1 MHLKELPN
9 IAKRYFG
16 RLLILFTII
25 ALVTIFGSR
34 VVLGPKIPAAL
45 VVQRDFIQTIV
56 ATGHVE
62 TPHRISIGSQIVGV
76 VKNIPVTEGQNV
88 QAGQVL
94 IELDDAELRAAAQQA
109 DMLALQAQARLRQ
122 VREVQAPVAAQ
133 SLVQAE
139 INVSYAEKQWQRNID
154 LFTKSFISQAAL
166 DEAKKNLDLTQA
178 QLQTAKKQVQATHL
192 TGSDYQIAATAL
204 SQAEANSKIAYSRR
218 QYSVIK
224 TPIAGTLIS
233 RDAETGDVVQ
243 PGKTLMML
251 SPLGATQLVV
261 HIDEKNL
268 PLLVLGQ
275 LARASADAYPALN
288 FSAAISYIN
297 PSVDLQRG
305 SVEIKLNVPEPP
317 AYLRQDMT
325 VSVDIQV
332 ATRLKAVLVPTDTIH
347 DVKSRQPW
355 VRKVVDGKARKQVLR
370 VGLQSAG
377 MSEVLSGLGVNDRVL
392 TFTNEVNEGDRI
404 RPISYI
410 EAP

>member
-16 RLLILFTII
+16 RLLILFTIV
-25 ALVTIFGSR
+25 ALVTAFGSR

-62 TPHRISIGSQIVGV
+62 TPHRISVGSQIVGV
-76 VKNIPVTEGQNV
+76 VKNIPVSEGQIV

-94 IELDDAELRAAAQQA
+94 VELDDAEWRAAAQQA
-109 DMLALQAQARLRQ
+109 DMLVLQAQARLRQ

-139 INVSYAEKQWQRNID
+139 INVSYAEKQWHRNVD

-166 DEAKKNLDLTQA
+166 DEAKNVDLTQA
-178 QLQTAKKQVQATHL
+178 QLQTAKKQVQTTQP

-218 QYSVIK
+218 QHTVIK

-233 RDAETGDVVQ
+233 RDVETGDVVQ
-243 PGKTLMML
+243 AGKALMTL
-251 SPLGATQLVV
+251 SPSGATQLVV
-261 HIDEKNL
+261 QIDEKNL

-275 LARASADAYPALN
+275 LARASADAYPTLN

-332 ATRLKAVLVPTDTIH
+332 ATRLRALLVPTDTIH
-347 DVKSRQPW
+347 DVKGRQPW
-355 VRKVVDGKARKQVLR
+355 VLKVADGKARKQVLR

-377 MSEVLSGLGVNDRVL
+377 MSEVLSGLSVNDRVL

-404 RPISYI
+404 RPISYT

>member
-16 RLLILFTII
+16 RLLILFTIV
-25 ALVTIFGSR
+25 ALVTAFGSR

-76 VKNIPVTEGQNV
+76 VKNIPVSEGQIV

-94 IELDDAELRAAAQQA
+94 IELDDAEWRAAAQQA
-109 DMLALQAQARLRQ
+109 DMLVLQAQARLRQ

-139 INVSYAEKQWQRNID
+139 INVSYAENQWHRNVD
-154 LFTKSFISQAAL
+154 LFTKSFISQVAL
-166 DEAKKNLDLTQA
+166 DEAKKNVDLTQA
-178 QLQTAKKQVQATHL
+178 QLQTAKKQVQTTHP

-204 SQAEANSKIAYSRR
+204 SQAEANSKVAYSRR
-218 QYSVIK
+218 QHTIIK

-233 RDAETGDVVQ
+233 RDVETGDVVQ
-243 PGKTLMML
+243 AGKALMTL
-251 SPLGATQLVV
+251 SPSGATQLVV
-261 HIDEKNL
+261 QIDEKNL

-275 LARASADAYPALN
+275 LARASADAYPTLN
-288 FSAAISYIN
+288 FSVAISYIN

-332 ATRLKAVLVPTDTIH
+332 ATRLRALLVPTDTIH
-347 DVKSRQPW
+347 DVKGRQPW
-355 VRKVVDGKARKQVLR
+355 VLKVADGKARKQVLR

-377 MSEVLSGLGVNDRVL
+377 MSEVLSGLSVNDRVL

-404 RPISYI
+404 RPISYT

>member
-1 MHLKELPN
+1 MHLKEQPN

-88 QAGQVL
+88 QAGHVL

-109 DMLALQAQARLRQ
+109 DMLTLQAQARLRQ

-139 INVSYAEKQWQRNID
+139 INVSYAEKQWQRNVD

-178 QLQTAKKQVQATHL
+178 QLQTAKKQVQATQL

-404 RPISYI
+404 RPISHI

>member
-16 RLLILFTII
+16 RLLILFTIV
-25 ALVTIFGSR
+25 ALVTAFGSR

-62 TPHRISIGSQIVGV
+62 TPHRISVGSQIVGV
-76 VKNIPVTEGQNV
+76 VKNIPVSEGQIV

-94 IELDDAELRAAAQQA
+94 IELDDAEWRAAAQQA
-109 DMLALQAQARLRQ
+109 DMLVLQAQARLRQ

-139 INVSYAEKQWQRNID
+139 INVSYAEKQWHRNVD
-154 LFTKSFISQAAL
+154 LFTKSFISQVAL
-166 DEAKKNLDLTQA
+166 DEAKKNVDLTQA
-178 QLQTAKKQVQATHL
+178 QLQTAKKQVQTTQP

-218 QYSVIK
+218 QHTVIK

-233 RDAETGDVVQ
+233 RDVETGDVVQ
-243 PGKTLMML
+243 AGKALMTL
-251 SPLGATQLVV
+251 SPSGATQLVV
-261 HIDEKNL
+261 QIDEKNL

-275 LARASADAYPALN
+275 LARASADAYPTLN

-332 ATRLKAVLVPTDTIH
+332 ATRLRALLVPTDTIH
-347 DVKSRQPW
+347 DVKGRQPW
-355 VRKVVDGKARKQVLR
+355 VLKVADGKARKQVLR

-377 MSEVLSGLGVNDRVL
+377 MSEVLSGLSVNDRVL
-392 TFTNEVNEGDRI
+392 TFTNEVNEGDRN
-404 RPISYI
+404 RPISYT

>member
-16 RLLILFTII
+16 RLLILFTIV
-25 ALVTIFGSR
+25 ALVTAFGSR

-62 TPHRISIGSQIVGV
+62 TPHRISVGSQIVGV
-76 VKNIPVTEGQNV
+76 VKNIPVSEGQIV

-94 IELDDAELRAAAQQA
+94 IELDDAEWRAAAQQA
-109 DMLALQAQARLRQ
+109 DMLVLQAQARLRQ

-139 INVSYAEKQWQRNID
+139 INVSYAEKQWHRNVD

-166 DEAKKNLDLTQA
+166 DEAKKNVDLTQA
-178 QLQTAKKQVQATHL
+178 QLQTAKKQVQTTHP

-218 QYSVIK
+218 QHTVIK

-233 RDAETGDVVQ
+233 RDVETGDVVQ
-243 PGKTLMML
+243 AGKALMTL
-251 SPLGATQLVV
+251 SPSGATQLVV
-261 HIDEKNL
+261 QIDEKNL

-275 LARASADAYPALN
+275 LARASADAYPTLN

-332 ATRLKAVLVPTDTIH
+332 ATRLRALLVPTDTIH
-347 DVKSRQPW
+347 DVKGRQPW
-355 VRKVVDGKARKQVLR
+355 VLKVADGKARKQVLR

-377 MSEVLSGLGVNDRVL
+377 MSEVLSGLSVNDRVL
-392 TFTNEVNEGDRI
+392 TFTNEVNEGNRI
-404 RPISYI
+404 RPISYT

>member
-9 IAKRYFG
+9 IAKQYFG
-16 RLLILFTII
+16 RLLILFTIV
-25 ALVTIFGSR
+25 ALVTAFGSR

-76 VKNIPVTEGQNV
+76 VKNIPVSEGQIV

-94 IELDDAELRAAAQQA
+94 IELDDAEWRAAAQQA
-109 DMLALQAQARLRQ
+109 DMLVLQAQARLRQ

-139 INVSYAEKQWQRNID
+139 INVSYAEKQWHRNVD
-154 LFTKSFISQAAL
+154 LFTKSFISQVAL
-166 DEAKKNLDLTQA
+166 DEAKKNVDLTQA
-178 QLQTAKKQVQATHL
+178 QLQTAKKQVQTTHP

-218 QYSVIK
+218 QHTVIK

-233 RDAETGDVVQ
+233 RDVETGDVVQ
-243 PGKTLMML
+243 AGKALMTL
-251 SPLGATQLVV
+251 SPLGTTQLVV
-261 HIDEKNL
+261 QIDEKNL
-268 PLLVLGQ
+268 PLLLLGQ
-275 LARASADAYPALN
+275 LARASADAYPTLN

-332 ATRLKAVLVPTDTIH
+332 ATRLRALLVPTDTIH
-347 DVKSRQPW
+347 DVKGRQPW
-355 VRKVVDGKARKQVLR
+355 VLKVADGKARKQVLR

-377 MSEVLSGLGVNDRVL
+377 MSEVLSGLSVNDRVL

-404 RPISYI
+404 RPISYT

>member
-16 RLLILFTII
+16 RLLILFTIV
-25 ALVTIFGSR
+25 ALVTAFGSR

-62 TPHRISIGSQIVGV
+62 TPHRISVGSQIVGV
-76 VKNIPVTEGQNV
+76 VKNIPVSEGQIV
-88 QAGQVL
+88 QAGQIL
-94 IELDDAELRAAAQQA
+94 IELDDAEWRAAAQQA
-109 DMLALQAQARLRQ
+109 DMLVLQAQARLRQ

-139 INVSYAEKQWQRNID
+139 INVSYAEKQWHRNVD

-166 DEAKKNLDLTQA
+166 DEAKKNVDLTQA
-178 QLQTAKKQVQATHL
+178 QLQTAKKQVQTTHP

-204 SQAEANSKIAYSRR
+204 SQAEANSKVAYSRR
-218 QYSVIK
+218 QHTIIK

-233 RDAETGDVVQ
+233 RDVETGDVVQ
-243 PGKTLMML
+243 AGKALMTL
-251 SPLGATQLVV
+251 SPSGATQLVV
-261 HIDEKNL
+261 QIDEKNL
-268 PLLVLGQ
+268 PLLVLRQ
-275 LARASADAYPALN
+275 LARASADAYPTLN

-332 ATRLKAVLVPTDTIH
+332 ATRLRALLVPTDTIH
-347 DVKSRQPW
+347 DVKGRQPW
-355 VRKVVDGKARKQVLR
+355 VLKVADGKARKQVLR

-377 MSEVLSGLGVNDRVL
+377 MSEVLSGLSVNDRVL

-404 RPISYI
+404 RPISYT

>member
-16 RLLILFTII
+16 RLLILFTIV
-25 ALVTIFGSR
+25 ALVTAFGSR

-76 VKNIPVTEGQNV
+76 VKNIPVSEGQIV
-88 QAGQVL
+88 QAGQIL
-94 IELDDAELRAAAQQA
+94 IELDDAEWRAAAQQA
-109 DMLALQAQARLRQ
+109 DMLVLQAQARLRQ

-139 INVSYAEKQWQRNID
+139 INVSYAEKQWHRNVD

-166 DEAKKNLDLTQA
+166 DEAKKNVDLTQA
-178 QLQTAKKQVQATHL
+178 QLQTAKKQVQTTHP

-204 SQAEANSKIAYSRR
+204 SQAEANSKVAYSRR
-218 QYSVIK
+218 QHTIIK

-233 RDAETGDVVQ
+233 RDVETGDVVQ
-243 PGKTLMML
+243 AGKALMTL
-251 SPLGATQLVV
+251 SPSGATQLVV
-261 HIDEKNL
+261 QIDEKNL

-275 LARASADAYPALN
+275 LARASADAYPTLN

-332 ATRLKAVLVPTDTIH
+332 ATRLRALLVPTDTIH
-347 DVKSRQPW
+347 DVKGRQPW
-355 VRKVVDGKARKQVLR
+355 VLKVADGKARKQVLR

-377 MSEVLSGLGVNDRVL
+377 MSEVLSGLSVNDRVL

-404 RPISYI
+404 RPISYT

>member
-16 RLLILFTII
+16 RLLILFTIV
-25 ALVTIFGSR
+25 ALVTAFGSR

-76 VKNIPVTEGQNV
+76 VKNIPVSEGQIV
-88 QAGQVL
+88 QAGQIL
-94 IELDDAELRAAAQQA
+94 IELDDAEWRAAAQQA
-109 DMLALQAQARLRQ
+109 DMLVLQAQARLRQ
-122 VREVQAPVAAQ
+122 VHEVQAPVAAQ

-139 INVSYAEKQWQRNID
+139 INVSYAEKQWHRNVD

-166 DEAKKNLDLTQA
+166 DEAKKNVDLTQA
-178 QLQTAKKQVQATHL
+178 QLQTAKKQVQTTHP
-192 TGSDYQIAATAL
+192 TGSDYQIGATAL
-204 SQAEANSKIAYSRR
+204 SQAEANSKVAYSRR
-218 QYSVIK
+218 QHTVIK

-233 RDAETGDVVQ
+233 RDVETGDVVQ
-243 PGKTLMML
+243 AGKALMTL
-251 SPLGATQLVV
+251 SPSGATQLVV
-261 HIDEKNL
+261 QIDEKNL

-275 LARASADAYPALN
+275 LARASADAYPTLN

-332 ATRLKAVLVPTDTIH
+332 ATRLRALLVPTDTIH
-347 DVKSRQPW
+347 DVKGRQPW
-355 VRKVVDGKARKQVLR
+355 VLKVADGKARKQVLR

-377 MSEVLSGLGVNDRVL
+377 MSEVLSGLSVNDRVL

-404 RPISYI
+404 RPISYT

>member
-16 RLLILFTII
+16 RLLILFTIV
-25 ALVTIFGSR
+25 ALVTAFGSR

-62 TPHRISIGSQIVGV
+62 TPHRISVGSQIVGV
-76 VKNIPVTEGQNV
+76 VKNIPVSEGQIV

-94 IELDDAELRAAAQQA
+94 IELDDAEWRAAAQQA
-109 DMLALQAQARLRQ
+109 DMLVLQAQARLRQ
-122 VREVQAPVAAQ
+122 VHEVQAPVAAQ

-139 INVSYAEKQWQRNID
+139 INVSYAEKQWHRNVD

-166 DEAKKNLDLTQA
+166 DEAKKNVDLTQA
-178 QLQTAKKQVQATHL
+178 QLQTAKKQVQTTHP

-204 SQAEANSKIAYSRR
+204 SQAEANSKVAYSRR
-218 QYSVIK
+218 QHTIIK

-233 RDAETGDVVQ
+233 RDVETGDVVQ
-243 PGKTLMML
+243 AGKALMTL
-251 SPLGATQLVV
+251 SPSGATQLVIQ
-261 HIDEKNL
+261 IDEKNL

-275 LARASADAYPALN
+275 LARASADAYPTLN

-332 ATRLKAVLVPTDTIH
+332 ATRLRALLVPTDTIH
-347 DVKSRQPW
+347 DVKGRQPW
-355 VRKVVDGKARKQVLR
+355 VLKVADGKARKQVLR

-377 MSEVLSGLGVNDRVL
+377 MGEVLSGLSVNDRVL

-404 RPISYI
+404 RPISYN

>member
-16 RLLILFTII
+16 RLLILFTIV
-25 ALVTIFGSR
+25 ALVTAFGSR

-76 VKNIPVTEGQNV
+76 VKNIPVSEGQIV

-94 IELDDAELRAAAQQA
+94 IELDDAEWRAAAQQA
-109 DMLALQAQARLRQ
+109 DMLVLQAQARLRQ

-139 INVSYAEKQWQRNID
+139 INVSYAEKQWHRNVD

-166 DEAKKNLDLTQA
+166 DEAKKNVDLTQA
-178 QLQTAKKQVQATHL
+178 QLQTAKKQIQTTHP

-204 SQAEANSKIAYSRR
+204 SQAEANSKVAYSRR
-218 QYSVIK
+218 QHTIIK

-233 RDAETGDVVQ
+233 RDVETGDVVQ
-243 PGKTLMML
+243 AGKALMTL
-251 SPLGATQLVV
+251 SPSGATQLVV
-261 HIDEKNL
+261 QIDEKNL

-275 LARASADAYPALN
+275 LARASADAYPTLN

-332 ATRLKAVLVPTDTIH
+332 ATRLRALLVPTDTIH
-347 DVKSRQPW
+347 DVKGRQPW
-355 VRKVVDGKARKQVLR
+355 VLKVADGKARKQVLR

-377 MSEVLSGLGVNDRVL
+377 MSEVLSGLSVNDRVL

-404 RPISYI
+404 RPISYT

>member
-16 RLLILFTII
+16 RLLILFTIV
-25 ALVTIFGSR
+25 ALVTAFGSR

-62 TPHRISIGSQIVGV
+62 TPHRISVGSQIVGV
-76 VKNIPVTEGQNV
+76 VKNIPVSEGQIV

-94 IELDDAELRAAAQQA
+94 IELDDAEWRAAAQQA
-109 DMLALQAQARLRQ
+109 DMLVLQAQARLRQ
-122 VREVQAPVAAQ
+122 VHEVQAPVAAQ

-139 INVSYAEKQWQRNID
+139 INVSYAEKQWHRNVD

-166 DEAKKNLDLTQA
+166 DEAKKNVDLTQA
-178 QLQTAKKQVQATHL
+178 QLQTAKKQVQTTHP

-204 SQAEANSKIAYSRR
+204 SQAEANSKVAYSRR
-218 QYSVIK
+218 QHTIIK

-233 RDAETGDVVQ
+233 RDVETGDVVQ
-243 PGKTLMML
+243 AGKALMTL
-251 SPLGATQLVV
+251 SPSGATQLVV
-261 HIDEKNL
+261 QIDEKNL

-275 LARASADAYPALN
+275 LARASADAYPTLN

-332 ATRLKAVLVPTDTIH
+332 ATRLRALLVPTDTIH
-347 DVKSRQPW
+347 DVKGRQPW
-355 VRKVVDGKARKQVLR
+355 VLKVADGKARKQVLR

-377 MSEVLSGLGVNDRVL
+377 MSEVLSGLSVNDRVL

-404 RPISYI
+404 RPISYT

>member
-16 RLLILFTII
+16 RLLILFTIV
-25 ALVTIFGSR
+25 ALVTAFGSR

-62 TPHRISIGSQIVGV
+62 TPHRISVGSQIVGV
-76 VKNIPVTEGQNV
+76 VKNIPVSEGQIV

-94 IELDDAELRAAAQQA
+94 IELDDAEWRAAAQQA
-109 DMLALQAQARLRQ
+109 DMLVLQAQARLRQ

-139 INVSYAEKQWQRNID
+139 INVSYAEKQWHRNVD

-166 DEAKKNLDLTQA
+166 DEAKKNVDLTQA
-178 QLQTAKKQVQATHL
+178 QLQTAKKQVQTTHP
-192 TGSDYQIAATAL
+192 TGSDYQIAATSL
-204 SQAEANSKIAYSRR
+204 SQAEANSKVAYSRR
-218 QYSVIK
+218 QHTIIK

-233 RDAETGDVVQ
+233 RDVETGDVVQ
-243 PGKTLMML
+243 AGKALMTL
-251 SPLGATQLVV
+251 SPSGATQLVV
-261 HIDEKNL
+261 QIDEKNL

-275 LARASADAYPALN
+275 LARASADAYPTLN

-332 ATRLKAVLVPTDTIH
+332 ATRLRALLVPTDTIH
-347 DVKSRQPW
+347 DVKGRQPW
-355 VRKVVDGKARKQVLR
+355 VLKVADGKARKQVLR

-377 MSEVLSGLGVNDRVL
+377 MSEVLSGLSVNDRVL

-404 RPISYI
+404 RPISYN

>member
-16 RLLILFTII
+16 RLLILFTIV
-25 ALVTIFGSR
+25 ALVTAFGSR

-76 VKNIPVTEGQNV
+76 VKNIPVSEGQIV

-94 IELDDAELRAAAQQA
+94 IELDDAEWRAAAQQA
-109 DMLALQAQARLRQ
+109 DMLVLQAQARLRQ

-139 INVSYAEKQWQRNID
+139 INVSYAEKQWHRNVD
-154 LFTKSFISQAAL
+154 LFTKSFISQVAL
-166 DEAKKNLDLTQA
+166 DEAKKNVDLTQA
-178 QLQTAKKQVQATHL
+178 QLQTAKKQVQTTHP

-218 QYSVIK
+218 QHTVIK

-233 RDAETGDVVQ
+233 RDVETGDVVQ
-243 PGKTLMML
+243 AGKALMTL
-251 SPLGATQLVV
+251 SPLGTTQLVV
-261 HIDEKNL
+261 QIDEKNL
-268 PLLVLGQ
+268 PLLLLGQ
-275 LARASADAYPALN
+275 LARASADAYPALY

-305 SVEIKLNVPEPP
+305 SVEIKLNVHEPP

-347 DVKSRQPW
+347 DVKGRQPW
-355 VRKVVDGKARKQVLR
+355 VTKVVDGKARKQVLR

-377 MSEVLSGLGVNDRVL
+377 MSEVLSGLSVNDRVL

-404 RPISYI
+404 RPISYT

>member
-16 RLLILFTII
+16 RLLILFTIV
-25 ALVTIFGSR
+25 ALVTAFGSR

-76 VKNIPVTEGQNV
+76 VKNIPVSEGQIV

-94 IELDDAELRAAAQQA
+94 IELDDAEWRAAAQQA
-109 DMLALQAQARLRQ
+109 DMLVLQAQARLRQ

-139 INVSYAEKQWQRNID
+139 INVSYAEKQWHRNVD
-154 LFTKSFISQAAL
+154 LFTKSFISQVAL
-166 DEAKKNLDLTQA
+166 DEAKKNVDLTQA
-178 QLQTAKKQVQATHL
+178 QLQTAKKQVQTTHP

-218 QYSVIK
+218 QHTIIK

-233 RDAETGDVVQ
+233 RDVETGDVVQ
-243 PGKTLMML
+243 AGKALMTL
-251 SPLGATQLVV
+251 SPSGATQLVV
-261 HIDEKNL
+261 QIDEKNL
-268 PLLVLGQ
+268 PLLVLDQ
-275 LARASADAYPALN
+275 LARASADAYPTLN

-332 ATRLKAVLVPTDTIH
+332 ATRLRALLVPTDTIH
-347 DVKSRQPW
+347 DVKGRQPW
-355 VRKVVDGKARKQVLR
+355 VLKVADGKARKQVLR

-377 MSEVLSGLGVNDRVL
+377 MSEVLSGLSVNDRVL

-404 RPISYI
+404 RSISYT

>member
-16 RLLILFTII
+16 RLLILFTIV
-25 ALVTIFGSR
+25 ALVTAFGSR

-76 VKNIPVTEGQNV
+76 VKNIPVSEGQIV

-94 IELDDAELRAAAQQA
+94 IELDDAEWRAAAQQA
-109 DMLALQAQARLRQ
+109 DMLVLQAQARLRQ

-139 INVSYAEKQWQRNID
+139 INVSYEEKQWHRNVD

-166 DEAKKNLDLTQA
+166 DEAKKNVDLTQA
-178 QLQTAKKQVQATHL
+178 QLQTAKKQVQTTHP

-204 SQAEANSKIAYSRR
+204 SQAEANSKVAYSRR
-218 QYSVIK
+218 QHTIIK

-233 RDAETGDVVQ
+233 RDVETGDVVQ
-243 PGKTLMML
+243 AGKALMTL
-251 SPLGATQLVV
+251 SPSGATQLVV
-261 HIDEKNL
+261 QIDEKNL

-275 LARASADAYPALN
+275 LARASADAYPTLN

-332 ATRLKAVLVPTDTIH
+332 ATRLRALLVPTDTIH
-347 DVKSRQPW
+347 DVKGRQPW
-355 VRKVVDGKARKQVLR
+355 VLKVADGKARKQVLR

-377 MSEVLSGLGVNDRVL
+377 MSEVLSGLSVNDRVL

-404 RPISYI
+404 RPISYT

>member
-16 RLLILFTII
+16 RLLILFTIV
-25 ALVTIFGSR
+25 ALVTAFGSR

-76 VKNIPVTEGQNV
+76 VKNIPVSEGQIV

-94 IELDDAELRAAAQQA
+94 IELDDAEWRAAAQQA
-109 DMLALQAQARLRQ
+109 DMLVLQAQARLRQ
-122 VREVQAPVAAQ
+122 VQEVQAPVAAQ

-139 INVSYAEKQWQRNID
+139 INVSYAEKQWHRNVD
-154 LFTKSFISQAAL
+154 LFTKSFISQVAL
-166 DEAKKNLDLTQA
+166 DEAKKNVDLTQA
-178 QLQTAKKQVQATHL
+178 QLQTAKKQVQTTHP

-204 SQAEANSKIAYSRR
+204 SQAEANSKVAYSRR
-218 QYSVIK
+218 QHTIIK

-233 RDAETGDVVQ
+233 RDVETGDVVQ
-243 PGKTLMML
+243 AGKALMTL
-251 SPLGATQLVV
+251 SPSGATQLVV
-261 HIDEKNL
+261 QIDEKNL

-275 LARASADAYPALN
+275 LARASADAYPTLN

-332 ATRLKAVLVPTDTIH
+332 ATRLRALLVPTDTIH
-347 DVKSRQPW
+347 DVKGRQPW
-355 VRKVVDGKARKQVLR
+355 VLKVADGKARKQVLR

-377 MSEVLSGLGVNDRVL
+377 MSEVLSGLSVNDRVL

-404 RPISYI
+404 RPISYT

>member
-25 ALVTIFGSR
+25 ALVTTFGSR
-34 VVLGPKIPAAL
+34 IVLGPKIPAAL

-76 VKNIPVTEGQNV
+76 VKNIPVSEGQIV

-94 IELDDAELRAAAQQA
+94 IELDDAEWRAAAQQA
-109 DMLALQAQARLRQ
+109 DMLVLQAQARLRQ

-139 INVSYAEKQWQRNID
+139 INVSYAEKQWHRNVD
-154 LFTKSFISQAAL
+154 LFTKSFISQVAL
-166 DEAKKNLDLTQA
+166 DEAKKNVDLTQA
-178 QLQTAKKQVQATHL
+178 QLQTAKKQVQTTHP

-204 SQAEANSKIAYSRR
+204 SQAEANSKVAYSRR
-218 QYSVIK
+218 QHTIIK

-233 RDAETGDVVQ
+233 RDVETGDVVQ
-243 PGKTLMML
+243 AGKALMTL
-251 SPLGATQLVV
+251 SPSGATQLVV
-261 HIDEKNL
+261 QIDEKNL

-275 LARASADAYPALN
+275 LARASADAYPTLN

-332 ATRLKAVLVPTDTIH
+332 ATRLRPLLVPTDTIH
-347 DVKSRQPW
+347 DVKGRQPW
-355 VRKVVDGKARKQVLR
+355 VLKVADGKARKQVLR

-377 MSEVLSGLGVNDRVL
+377 MSEVLSGLSVNDRVL

-404 RPISYI
+404 RPISYT

>member
-16 RLLILFTII
+16 RLLILFTIV
-25 ALVTIFGSR
+25 ALVTAFGSR

-76 VKNIPVTEGQNV
+76 VKNIPVSEGQIV
-88 QAGQVL
+88 QSGQVL
-94 IELDDAELRAAAQQA
+94 MELDDAEWRAAAQQA
-109 DMLALQAQARLRQ
+109 DMLVLQAQARLRQ

-139 INVSYAEKQWQRNID
+139 INVSYAEKQWHRNVD

-166 DEAKKNLDLTQA
+166 DEAKKNVDLTQA
-178 QLQTAKKQVQATHL
+178 QLQTAKKQVQTTHP

-204 SQAEANSKIAYSRR
+204 SQAEANSKVAYSRR
-218 QYSVIK
+218 QHTIIK

-233 RDAETGDVVQ
+233 RDVETGDVVQ
-243 PGKTLMML
+243 AGKALMTL
-251 SPLGATQLVV
+251 SPSGATQLVV
-261 HIDEKNL
+261 QIDEKNL

-275 LARASADAYPALN
+275 LARASADAYPTLN

-332 ATRLKAVLVPTDTIH
+332 ATRLRALLVPTDTIH
-347 DVKSRQPW
+347 DVKGRQPW
-355 VRKVVDGKARKQVLR
+355 VLKVADGKARKQVLR

-377 MSEVLSGLGVNDRVL
+377 MSEVLSGLSVNDRVL

-404 RPISYI
+404 RPISYT

>member
-16 RLLILFTII
+16 RLLILFTIV
-25 ALVTIFGSR
+25 ALVTAFGSR

-76 VKNIPVTEGQNV
+76 VKNIPVSEGQIV

-94 IELDDAELRAAAQQA
+94 IELDDAEWRAAAQQA
-109 DMLALQAQARLRQ
+109 DMLVLQAQARLRQ

-139 INVSYAEKQWQRNID
+139 INVSYAEKQWHRNVD
-154 LFTKSFISQAAL
+154 LFTKSFISQVAL
-166 DEAKKNLDLTQA
+166 DEAKKNVDLTQA
-178 QLQTAKKQVQATHL
+178 QLQTAKKQVQTTQP

-218 QYSVIK
+218 QHTVIK

-233 RDAETGDVVQ
+233 RDVETGDVVQ
-243 PGKTLMML
+243 AGKALMTL
-251 SPLGATQLVV
+251 SPSGATQLVV
-261 HIDEKNL
+261 QIDEKNL

-275 LARASADAYPALN
+275 LARASADAYPTLN

-317 AYLRQDMT
+317 VYLRQDMT

-332 ATRLKAVLVPTDTIH
+332 ATRLRALLVPTDTIH
-347 DVKSRQPW
+347 DVKGRQPW
-355 VRKVVDGKARKQVLR
+355 VLKVADGKARKQVLR

-377 MSEVLSGLGVNDRVL
+377 MSEVLSGLSVNDRVL

-404 RPISYI
+404 RPISYT

>member
-16 RLLILFTII
+16 RLLILFTIV
-25 ALVTIFGSR
+25 ALVTAFGSR

-76 VKNIPVTEGQNV
+76 VKNIPVSEGQIV
-88 QAGQVL
+88 QAGQIL
-94 IELDDAELRAAAQQA
+94 IELDDAEWRAAAQQA
-109 DMLALQAQARLRQ
+109 DMLVLQAQARLRQ

-139 INVSYAEKQWQRNID
+139 INVSYAEKQWHRNVD

-166 DEAKKNLDLTQA
+166 DEAKKNVDLTQA
-178 QLQTAKKQVQATHL
+178 QLQTAKKQVQTTHP

-204 SQAEANSKIAYSRR
+204 SQAEANSKVAYSRR
-218 QYSVIK
+218 QHTVIK

-233 RDAETGDVVQ
+233 RDVETGDVVQ
-243 PGKTLMML
+243 AGKALMTL
-251 SPLGATQLVV
+251 SPSGATQLVV
-261 HIDEKNL
+261 QIDEKNL

-275 LARASADAYPALN
+275 LARASADAYPTLN

-332 ATRLKAVLVPTDTIH
+332 ATRLRALLVPTDTIH
-347 DVKSRQPW
+347 DVKGRQPW
-355 VRKVVDGKARKQVLR
+355 VLKVADGKARKQVLR

-377 MSEVLSGLGVNDRVL
+377 MSEVLSGLSVNDRVL

-404 RPISYI
+404 RPISYT

>member
-16 RLLILFTII
+16 RLLILFTIV
-25 ALVTIFGSR
+25 ALVTAFGSR

-62 TPHRISIGSQIVGV
+62 TPHRISVGSQIVGV
-76 VKNIPVTEGQNV
+76 VKNIPVSEGQIV

-94 IELDDAELRAAAQQA
+94 IELDDAEWRAAAQQA
-109 DMLALQAQARLRQ
+109 DMLVLQAQARLRQ

-139 INVSYAEKQWQRNID
+139 INVSYAEKQWHRNVD

-166 DEAKKNLDLTQA
+166 DEAKKNVDLTQA
-178 QLQTAKKQVQATHL
+178 QLQTAKKQVQTTHP

-204 SQAEANSKIAYSRR
+204 SQAEANSKVAYSRR
-218 QYSVIK
+218 QHTIIK

-233 RDAETGDVVQ
+233 RDVETGDVVQ
-243 PGKTLMML
+243 AGKALMTL
-251 SPLGATQLVV
+251 SPSGATQLVV
-261 HIDEKNL
+261 QIDEKNL

-275 LARASADAYPALN
+275 LARASADAYPTLN

-332 ATRLKAVLVPTDTIH
+332 ATRLRALLVPTDTIH
-347 DVKSRQPW
+347 DVKGRQPW
-355 VRKVVDGKARKQVLR
+355 VLKVADEKARKQVLR

-377 MSEVLSGLGVNDRVL
+377 MSEVLSGLSVNDRVL

-404 RPISYI
+404 RPISYT

>member
-16 RLLILFTII
+16 RLLILFTIV
-25 ALVTIFGSR
+25 ALVTAFGSR

-76 VKNIPVTEGQNV
+76 VKNIPVSEGQIV

-94 IELDDAELRAAAQQA
+94 IELDDAEWRAAAQQA
-109 DMLALQAQARLRQ
+109 DMLVLQAQARLRQ

-139 INVSYAEKQWQRNID
+139 INVSYAEKQWHRNVD

-166 DEAKKNLDLTQA
+166 DEAKNVDLTQA
-178 QLQTAKKQVQATHL
+178 QLQTAKKQVQTTHP

-204 SQAEANSKIAYSRR
+204 SQAEANSKVAYSRR
-218 QYSVIK
+218 QHTIIK

-233 RDAETGDVVQ
+233 RDVETGDVVQ
-243 PGKTLMML
+243 AGKALMTL
-251 SPLGATQLVV
+251 SPSGATQLVV
-261 HIDEKNL
+261 QIDEKNL

-275 LARASADAYPALN
+275 LARASADAYPTLN

-332 ATRLKAVLVPTDTIH
+332 ATRLRALLVPTDTIH
-347 DVKSRQPW
+347 DVKGRQPW
-355 VRKVVDGKARKQVLR
+355 VLKVADGKARKQVLR

-377 MSEVLSGLGVNDRVL
+377 MSEVLSGLSVNDRVL

-404 RPISYI
+404 RPISYT

>member
-1 MHLKELPN
+1 M
-9 IAKRYFG
+9 
-16 RLLILFTII
+16 
-25 ALVTIFGSR
+25 
-34 VVLGPKIPAAL
+34 
-45 VVQRDFIQTIV
+45 
-56 ATGHVE
+56 
-62 TPHRISIGSQIVGV
+62 
-76 VKNIPVTEGQNV
+76 
-88 QAGQVL
+88 
-94 IELDDAELRAAAQQA
+94 
-109 DMLALQAQARLRQ
+109 LQAQARLRQ

-139 INVSYAEKQWQRNID
+139 INVSYAEKQWHRNVD
-154 LFTKSFISQAAL
+154 LFTKSFISQVAL
-166 DEAKKNLDLTQA
+166 DEAKKNVDLTQA
-178 QLQTAKKQVQATHL
+178 QLQTAKKQVQTTHP

-218 QYSVIK
+218 QHTVIK

-233 RDAETGDVVQ
+233 RDVETGDVVQ
-243 PGKTLMML
+243 AGKALMTL
-251 SPLGATQLVV
+251 SPSGATQLVV
-261 HIDEKNL
+261 QIDEKNL

-275 LARASADAYPALN
+275 LARASADAYPTLN

-317 AYLRQDMT
+317 VYLRQDMT

-332 ATRLKAVLVPTDTIH
+332 ATRLRALLVPTDTIH
-347 DVKSRQPW
+347 DVKGRQPW
-355 VRKVVDGKARKQVLR
+355 VLKVADGKARKQVLR

-377 MSEVLSGLGVNDRVL
+377 MSEVLSGLSVNDRVL

-404 RPISYI
+404 RPISYT

>member
-9 IAKRYFG
+9 IAKQYFG
-16 RLLILFTII
+16 RLLILFTIV
-25 ALVTIFGSR
+25 ALVTAFGSR

-76 VKNIPVTEGQNV
+76 VKNIPVSEGQIV

-94 IELDDAELRAAAQQA
+94 IELDDAEWRAAAQQA
-109 DMLALQAQARLRQ
+109 DMLVLQAQARLRQ

-139 INVSYAEKQWQRNID
+139 INVSYAEKQWHRNVD
-154 LFTKSFISQAAL
+154 LFTKSFISQVAL
-166 DEAKKNLDLTQA
+166 DEAKKNVDLTQA
-178 QLQTAKKQVQATHL
+178 QLQTAKKQVQTTHP

-218 QYSVIK
+218 QHTVIK

-233 RDAETGDVVQ
+233 RDVETGDVVQ
-243 PGKTLMML
+243 AGKALMTL
-251 SPLGATQLVV
+251 SPLGTTQLVV
-261 HIDEKNL
+261 QIDEKNL
-268 PLLVLGQ
+268 PLLLLGQ
-275 LARASADAYPALN
+275 LARASADAYPALY

-305 SVEIKLNVPEPP
+305 SVEIKLNVHEPP

-347 DVKSRQPW
+347 DVKGRQPW
-355 VRKVVDGKARKQVLR
+355 VTKVVDGKARKQVLR

-377 MSEVLSGLGVNDRVL
+377 MSEVLSGLSVNDRVL

-404 RPISYI
+404 RPISYT

>member
-16 RLLILFTII
+16 RLLILFTIV
-25 ALVTIFGSR
+25 ALVTAFGSR

-62 TPHRISIGSQIVGV
+62 SPHRISIGSQIVGV

-94 IELDDAELRAAAQQA
+94 IELDDAEWRAAAQQA

-122 VREVQAPVAAQ
+122 VRELQAPVAAQ

-139 INVSYAEKQWQRNID
+139 INVSYAEKQWHRNVD

-166 DEAKKNLDLTQA
+166 DEAKKNVDLTQV
-178 QLQTAKKQVQATHL
+178 QLQTAKKQVQTTHP

-218 QYSVIK
+218 QYTVIK

-233 RDAETGDVVQ
+233 RDVETGDVVQ
-243 PGKTLMML
+243 PGKALMTL

-261 HIDEKNL
+261 QIDEKNL

-288 FSAAISYIN
+288 FSVAISYIN

-305 SVEIKLNVPEPP
+305 SVEIKLNVLEPP

-355 VRKVVDGKARKQVLR
+355 VLKVIDGKARKQILNL
-370 VGLQSAG
+370 GLQSAG
-377 MSEVLSGLGVNDRVL
+377 MSEVLSGLSVNDRVL
-392 TFTNEVNEGDRI
+392 TFTNAVNEGARI
-404 RPISYI
+404 RPISYS

>member
-16 RLLILFTII
+16 RLLILFTIV
-25 ALVTIFGSR
+25 ALVTAFGSR

-76 VKNIPVTEGQNV
+76 VKNIPVSEGQIV

-94 IELDDAELRAAAQQA
+94 IELDDAEWRAAAQQA
-109 DMLALQAQARLRQ
+109 DMLVLQAQARLRQ

-139 INVSYAEKQWQRNID
+139 INVSYAEKQWHRNVD

-166 DEAKKNLDLTQA
+166 DEAKKNVDLTQA
-178 QLQTAKKQVQATHL
+178 QLQTAKKQVQTTHP

-218 QYSVIK
+218 QHTVIK

-233 RDAETGDVVQ
+233 RDVETGDVVQ
-243 PGKTLMML
+243 AGKALMTL
-251 SPLGATQLVV
+251 SPSGATQLVV
-261 HIDEKNL
+261 QIDEKNL

-275 LARASADAYPALN
+275 LARASADAYPTLN

-332 ATRLKAVLVPTDTIH
+332 ATRLRALLVPTDTIH
-347 DVKSRQPW
+347 DVKGRQPW
-355 VRKVVDGKARKQVLR
+355 VLKVADGKARKQVLR

-377 MSEVLSGLGVNDRVL
+377 MSEVLSGLSVNDRVL

-404 RPISYI
+404 RPISYT

>member
-16 RLLILFTII
+16 RLLILFTIV
-25 ALVTIFGSR
+25 ALVTAFGSR

-76 VKNIPVTEGQNV
+76 VKNIPVSEGQIV
-88 QAGQVL
+88 QSGQVL
-94 IELDDAELRAAAQQA
+94 IELDDAEWRAAAQQA
-109 DMLALQAQARLRQ
+109 DMLVLQAQARLRQ

-139 INVSYAEKQWQRNID
+139 INVSYAEKQWHRNVV

-166 DEAKKNLDLTQA
+166 DEAKKNVDLTQA
-178 QLQTAKKQVQATHL
+178 QLLTAKKQVQTTHP

-204 SQAEANSKIAYSRR
+204 SQAEANSKVAYSRR
-218 QYSVIK
+218 QHTIIK

-233 RDAETGDVVQ
+233 RDVETGDVVQ
-243 PGKTLMML
+243 AGKALMTL
-251 SPLGATQLVV
+251 SPSGATQLVV
-261 HIDEKNL
+261 QIDEKNL

-275 LARASADAYPALN
+275 LARASADAYPTLN

-332 ATRLKAVLVPTDTIH
+332 VTRLRALLVPTDTIH
-347 DVKSRQPW
+347 DVKGRQPW
-355 VRKVVDGKARKQVLR
+355 VLKLADGKARKQVLC

-377 MSEVLSGLGVNDRVL
+377 MSEVLSGLSVNDRVL

-404 RPISYI
+404 RPISYT

>member
-16 RLLILFTII
+16 RLLILFTIV
-25 ALVTIFGSR
+25 ALVTAFGSR

-62 TPHRISIGSQIVGV
+62 TPHRISVGSQIVGV
-76 VKNIPVTEGQNV
+76 VKNIPVSEGQIV
-88 QAGQVL
+88 QAGQIL
-94 IELDDAELRAAAQQA
+94 IELDDAEWRAAAQQA
-109 DMLALQAQARLRQ
+109 DMLVLQAQARLRQ
-122 VREVQAPVAAQ
+122 VHEVQAPVAAQ

-139 INVSYAEKQWQRNID
+139 INVSYAEKQWHRNVD

-166 DEAKKNLDLTQA
+166 DEAKKNVDLTQA
-178 QLQTAKKQVQATHL
+178 QLQTAKKQVQTTHP

-204 SQAEANSKIAYSRR
+204 SQAEANSKVAYSRR
-218 QYSVIK
+218 QHTIIK

-233 RDAETGDVVQ
+233 RDVETGDVVQ
-243 PGKTLMML
+243 AGKALMTL
-251 SPLGATQLVV
+251 SPSGATQLVV
-261 HIDEKNL
+261 QIDEKNL

-275 LARASADAYPALN
+275 LARASADAYPTLN

-332 ATRLKAVLVPTDTIH
+332 ATRLRALLVPTDTIH
-347 DVKSRQPW
+347 DVKGRQPW
-355 VRKVVDGKARKQVLR
+355 VLKVADGKARKQVLR

-377 MSEVLSGLGVNDRVL
+377 MSEVLSGLSVNDRVL

-404 RPISYI
+404 RPISYT

>member
-16 RLLILFTII
+16 RLLILFTIV
-25 ALVTIFGSR
+25 ALVTAFGSR

-62 TPHRISIGSQIVGV
+62 SPHRISIGSQIVGV

-94 IELDDAELRAAAQQA
+94 IELDDAEWRAAAQQA

-122 VREVQAPVAAQ
+122 VRELQAPVAAQ

-139 INVSYAEKQWQRNID
+139 INVSYAEKQWHRNVD

-166 DEAKKNLDLTQA
+166 DEAKKNVDLTQV
-178 QLQTAKKQVQATHL
+178 QLQTAKKQVQTTHP

-218 QYSVIK
+218 QYTVIK

-233 RDAETGDVVQ
+233 RDVETGDVVQ
-243 PGKTLMML
+243 PGKALMTL

-261 HIDEKNL
+261 QIDEKNL

-288 FSAAISYIN
+288 FSVAISYIN

-305 SVEIKLNVPEPP
+305 SVEIKLNVLEPP

-355 VRKVVDGKARKQVLR
+355 VLKVVDGKARKQILNL
-370 VGLQSAG
+370 GLQSAG
-377 MSEVLSGLGVNDRVL
+377 MSEVLSGLSVNDRVL
-392 TFTNEVNEGDRI
+392 TFTNAVNEGARI
-404 RPISYI
+404 RPISYS

>member
-16 RLLILFTII
+16 RLLILFTIV
-25 ALVTIFGSR
+25 ALVTAFGSR

-62 TPHRISIGSQIVGV
+62 TPHRISVGSQIVGV
-76 VKNIPVTEGQNV
+76 VKNIPVSEGQIV

-94 IELDDAELRAAAQQA
+94 IELDDAEWRAAAQQA
-109 DMLALQAQARLRQ
+109 DMLVLQAQARLRQ

-139 INVSYAEKQWQRNID
+139 INVSYAEKQWHRNVD

-166 DEAKKNLDLTQA
+166 DEAKKNVDLTQA
-178 QLQTAKKQVQATHL
+178 QLQTAKKQVQTTHP

-204 SQAEANSKIAYSRR
+204 SQAEANSKVAYSRR
-218 QYSVIK
+218 QHTIIK

-233 RDAETGDVVQ
+233 RDVETGDVVQ
-243 PGKTLMML
+243 AGKALMTL
-251 SPLGATQLVV
+251 SPSGATQLGVQ
-261 HIDEKNL
+261 IDEKNL

-275 LARASADAYPALN
+275 LARASTDAYPTLN

-332 ATRLKAVLVPTDTIH
+332 ATRLRALLVPTDTIH
-347 DVKSRQPW
+347 DVKGRQPW
-355 VRKVVDGKARKQVLR
+355 VLKVADGKARKQVLR

-377 MSEVLSGLGVNDRVL
+377 MSEVLSGLSVNDRVL

-404 RPISYI
+404 RPISYT

>member
-1 MHLKELPN
+1 MQLKELTT
-9 IAKRYFG
+9 IAKNYFG
-16 RLLILFTII
+16 RILILFTVIGLI
-25 ALVTIFGSR
+25 TAFGPR
-34 VVLGPKIPAAL
+34 LVLGPQIPAA
-45 VVQRDFIQTIV
+45 VVSQRDFIQTIV

-76 VKNIPVTEGQNV
+76 VKHIPVTEGQNV
-88 QAGQVL
+88 RAGQVL
-94 IELDDAELRAAAQQA
+94 IELDDAEWRAATQQA
-109 DMLALQAQARLRQ
+109 DMLVLQAQARLRQ

-139 INVSYAEKQWQRNID
+139 INVNYAEKQWQRNVD

-166 DEAKKNLDLTQA
+166 DEAKKNVDLTQA
-178 QLQTAKKQVQATHL
+178 QLQTAKKQVQATHPA
-192 TGSDYQIAATAL
+192 GSDYQIAATAL

-218 QYSVIK
+218 QYTVIK

-233 RDAETGDVVQ
+233 RDVEPGDVVQ
-243 PGKTLMML
+243 PGKALMTL

-261 HIDEKNL
+261 QIDEKNL

-275 LARASADAYPALN
+275 LARASADAYPALY

-305 SVEIKLNVPEPP
+305 SVEIKLNVAEPP

-347 DVKSRQPW
+347 DIKSRQPW
-355 VRKVVDGKARKQVLR
+355 VFKVDDGKAHKQVLR

-377 MSEVLSGLGVNDRVL
+377 MSEVLSGLRVNDRAL
-392 TFTNEVNEGDRI
+392 TFTNEVNEGDRV
-404 RPISYI
+404 RPISYS

>member
-109 DMLALQAQARLRQ
+109 DMLTLQAQARLRQ

>member
-16 RLLILFTII
+16 RLLILFTIV
-25 ALVTIFGSR
+25 ALVTAFGSR

-76 VKNIPVTEGQNV
+76 VKNIPVSEGQIV

-94 IELDDAELRAAAQQA
+94 IELDDAEWRAAAQQA
-109 DMLALQAQARLRQ
+109 DMLVLQAQARLRQ

-139 INVSYAEKQWQRNID
+139 INVSYAEKQWHRNVD
-154 LFTKSFISQAAL
+154 LFTKSFISQVAL
-166 DEAKKNLDLTQA
+166 DEAKKNVDLTQA
-178 QLQTAKKQVQATHL
+178 QLQTAKKQVQATHP

-218 QYSVIK
+218 QHTVIK

-233 RDAETGDVVQ
+233 RDVETGDVVQ
-243 PGKTLMML
+243 AGKALMTL
-251 SPLGATQLVV
+251 SPSGATQLVV
-261 HIDEKNL
+261 QIDEKNL

-275 LARASADAYPALN
+275 LARASTDAYPTLN

-332 ATRLKAVLVPTDTIH
+332 ATRLRALLVPTDTIH
-347 DVKSRQPW
+347 DVKGRQPW
-355 VRKVVDGKARKQVLR
+355 VLKVADGKARKQVLR

-377 MSEVLSGLGVNDRVL
+377 MSEVLSGLSVNDRVL

-404 RPISYI
+404 RPISYT

>member
-16 RLLILFTII
+16 RLLILFTIV
-25 ALVTIFGSR
+25 ALVTAFGSR

-76 VKNIPVTEGQNV
+76 VKNIPVSEGQIV
-88 QAGQVL
+88 QSGQVL
-94 IELDDAELRAAAQQA
+94 IELDDAEWRAAAQQA
-109 DMLALQAQARLRQ
+109 DMLVLQAQARLRQ

-139 INVSYAEKQWQRNID
+139 INVSYAEKQWHRNVD

-166 DEAKKNLDLTQA
+166 DEAKKNVDLTQA
-178 QLQTAKKQVQATHL
+178 QLQTAKKQVQTTHP

-204 SQAEANSKIAYSRR
+204 SQAEANSKVAYSRR
-218 QYSVIK
+218 QHTIIK

-233 RDAETGDVVQ
+233 RDVETGDVVQ
-243 PGKTLMML
+243 AGKALMTL
-251 SPLGATQLVV
+251 SPSGATQLVV
-261 HIDEKNL
+261 QIDEKNL

-275 LARASADAYPALN
+275 LARASADAYPTLN

-332 ATRLKAVLVPTDTIH
+332 ATRLRPLLVPTDTIH
-347 DVKSRQPW
+347 DVKGRQPW
-355 VRKVVDGKARKQVLR
+355 VLKVADGKARKQVLR

-377 MSEVLSGLGVNDRVL
+377 MSEVLSGLSVNDRVL

-404 RPISYI
+404 RPISYT

>member
-1 MHLKELPN
+1 MQVKELSTL
-9 IAKRYFG
+9 AKHYFG
-16 RLLILFTII
+16 RILILFTVIGLI
-25 ALVTIFGSR
+25 TAFGPR
-34 VVLGPKIPAAL
+34 VVLGPRIPAA
-45 VVQRDFIQTIV
+45 VVSQRDFIQTIV

-76 VKNIPVTEGQNV
+76 VKKIPVTEGQNV

-94 IELDDAELRAAAQQA
+94 IELDDAEWRAAAQQA
-109 DMLALQAQARLRQ
+109 DMLVLQAQARLRQ

-139 INVSYAEKQWQRNID
+139 INASYAEKQWQRNVD

-166 DEAKKNLDLTQA
+166 DDSKKNVDLTQA
-178 QLQTAKKQVQATHL
+178 QLQTAKKQVQTTHPA
-192 TGSDYQIAATAL
+192 GSDYQIAATAL

-218 QYSVIK
+218 QYTVIK

-233 RDAETGDVVQ
+233 RDVESGDVVQ
-243 PGKTLMML
+243 PGKALMTL

-261 HIDEKNL
+261 QIDEKNL

-275 LARASADAYPALN
+275 LARASADAYPALY

-297 PSVDLQRG
+297 PGVDLQRG
-305 SVEIKLNVPEPP
+305 SVEIKPNVAEPP

-347 DVKSRQPW
+347 DIKSRQPW
-355 VRKVVDGKARKQVLR
+355 VLKLDNGKAHKQVLR

-377 MSEVLSGLGVNDRVL
+377 MSEVLSGLRVNDRVL

-404 RPISYI
+404 RPISYS

>member
-16 RLLILFTII
+16 RLLILFTIV
-25 ALVTIFGSR
+25 ALVTAFGSR

-62 TPHRISIGSQIVGV
+62 TPHRISVGSQIVGV
-76 VKNIPVTEGQNV
+76 VKNIPVSEGQIV

-94 IELDDAELRAAAQQA
+94 VELDDAEWRAAAQQA
-109 DMLALQAQARLRQ
+109 DMLVLQAQARLRQ

-139 INVSYAEKQWQRNID
+139 INVSYAEKQWHRNVD
-154 LFTKSFISQAAL
+154 LFTKSFISQVAL
-166 DEAKKNLDLTQA
+166 DEAKKNVDLTQA
-178 QLQTAKKQVQATHL
+178 QLQTAKKQVQTTHP

-204 SQAEANSKIAYSRR
+204 SQAEANSKVAYSRR
-218 QYSVIK
+218 QHTIIK

-233 RDAETGDVVQ
+233 RDVETGDVVQ
-243 PGKTLMML
+243 AGKALMTL
-251 SPLGATQLVV
+251 SPSGATQLVV
-261 HIDEKNL
+261 QIDEKNL

-275 LARASADAYPALN
+275 LARASADAYPTLN

-332 ATRLKAVLVPTDTIH
+332 ATRLRALLVPTDTIH
-347 DVKSRQPW
+347 DVKGRQPW
-355 VRKVVDGKARKQVLR
+355 VLKVADGKARKQVLR

-377 MSEVLSGLGVNDRVL
+377 MSEVLSGLSINDRVL

-404 RPISYI
+404 RPISYT